1 LVAAGVSK
9 EMVGEFWRNQLFD
22 LELPNIN
29 GVTYRG
35 NCDLCFLKGSAQT
48 MSLITEKP
56 ERAVWW
62 AKMEALAL
70 ALASK
75 PDGARFR
82 KDRPS
87 YASMMQFTK
96 DQTDMFDPNE
106 ETIAC
111 FCGD

>member
-1 LVAAGVSK
+1 
-9 EMVGEFWRNQLFD
+9 M
-22 LELPNIN
+22 
-29 GVTYRG
+29 
-35 NCDLCFLKGSAQT
+35 KGGSQIASIIQHQ
-48 MSLITEKP
+48 P
-56 ERAVWW
+56 HRAIWW
-62 AKMEALAL
+62 AKQEEIIN
-70 ALASK
+70 
-75 PDGARFR
+75 GRFC